1 MAVEAA
7 VEMGVVVRSV
17 GREEMACAAEEG
29 GRGSVGVVAG
39 EGLLL
44 TG

>member
-1 MAVEAA
+1 
-7 VEMGVVVRSV
+7 VVVRSE
-17 GREEMACAAEEG
+17 RKKEMAPAAEEG
-29 GRGSVGVVAG
+29 NCGSVGVVAV

>member
-7 VEMGVVVRSV
+7 VEMGVAVRSV
-17 GREEMACAAEEG
+17 GREEMACATEEG

>member
-1 MAVEAA
+1 LF
-7 VEMGVVVRSV
+7 
-17 GREEMACAAEEG
+17 GRGEEEMAPTAEEG
-29 GRGSVGVVAG
+29 DRGSVGTVAG

>member
-1 MAVEAA
+1 LKLRWRWE
-7 VEMGVVVRSV
+7 VVVQSV
-17 GREEMACAAEEG
+17 GREEMAPAAEKG
-29 GRGSVGVVAG
+29 DRGSVGVVAG

>member
-1 MAVEAA
+1 MAP
-7 VEMGVVVRSV
+7 
-17 GREEMACAAEEG
+17 AAEEG
-29 GRGSVGVVAG
+29 DRGSVGVVAG

>member
-7 VEMGVVVRSV
+7 MEMGVAVRLV
-17 GREEMACAAEEG
+17 GREEMASAAEEG
-29 GRGSVGVVAG
+29 GRGSVGAVTG